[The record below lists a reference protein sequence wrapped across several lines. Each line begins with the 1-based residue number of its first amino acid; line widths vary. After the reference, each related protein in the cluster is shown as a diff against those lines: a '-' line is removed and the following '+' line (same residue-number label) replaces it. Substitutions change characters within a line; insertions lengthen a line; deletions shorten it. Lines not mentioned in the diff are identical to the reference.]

1 MEIMEE
7 GIIWGTVI
15 YSIAALLM
23 MFIILAIVVMLVVLF
38 VQLVKRRNMP
48 DRYAAYEKMA
58 TNEVEKQKQRIQ
70 DQEALLDDLKK
81 ANEKVHAVNRRLRD
95 V

>member
-1 MEIMEE
+1 MEE
-7 GIIWGTVI
+7 GILWGTVI

-48 DRYAAYEKMA
+48 DRYASYEKMA
-58 TNEVEKQKQRIQ
+58 TKEVEKQKQRIQ

-81 ANEKVHAVNRRLRD
+81 ANEKVHTVNRRLRD